1 MLAYT
6 WMHAA
11 VVAALPLVGFSSY
24 EKYNYLN
31 GCHMVWSQDTLA
43 RVFAIFVGVTTFYPS
58 TLVILVSYIFVFR
71 AALRSAHNGPP
82 GLQTDLSLK
91 TILAKDIRI
100 AKTGVIVIG
109 AFMLS
114 WFPFVGLR
122 ASRLYI
128 NSPDILAH
136 VKQGEIISLY
146 LFTISNYVNPLVYG
160 IYNGQVRSAIA
171 KLFKETKRNYW

>member
-1 MLAYT
+1 MLSF
-6 WMHAA
+6 
-11 VVAALPLVGFSSY
+11 VSVA
-24 EKYNYLN
+24 
-31 GCHMVWSQDTLA
+31 
-43 RVFAIFVGVTTFYPS
+43 FVGVTTFYPS
-58 TLVILVSYIFVFR
+58 TLVILVSYIFVLR

-122 ASRLYI
+122 TTRLFI
-128 NSPDILAH
+128 NSPDILAR

-160 IYNGQVRSAIA
+160 IYNGQVRSAIV
-171 KLFKETKRNYW
+171 KLFKKTKRNYW